1 MKTESIDDILV
12 MLIRGLVILE
22 NDLGRKILCEKISND
37 MRTKYL
43 NVLKIFIYLTVEFT
57 NHLEKKQQS
66 SKDNDILNSSNTKVK
81 PVITK
86 SFSNETKKNLK
97 FISSFRKAPKKV
109 LQARKHLKT
118 AKVTGLRQERKF

>member
-1 MKTESIDDILV
+1 
-12 MLIRGLVILE
+12 
-22 NDLGRKILCEKISND
+22 

>member
-12 MLIRGLVILE
+12 MLIKGLVILE

-81 PVITK
+81 PVI
-86 SFSNETKKNLK
+86 
-97 FISSFRKAPKKV
+97 
-109 LQARKHLKT
+109 
-118 AKVTGLRQERKF
+118 